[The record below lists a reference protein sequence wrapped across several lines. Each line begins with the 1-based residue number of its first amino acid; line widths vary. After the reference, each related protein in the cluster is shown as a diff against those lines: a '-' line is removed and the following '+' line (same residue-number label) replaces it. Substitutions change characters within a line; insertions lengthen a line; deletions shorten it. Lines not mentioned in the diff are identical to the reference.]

1 MFNCM
6 KCMLLAM
13 CVDALMM
20 LVAFSFCNEAMI
32 GDEWVGSFP
41 CPADATVPY
50 VGHPENVPLE

>member
-1 MFNCM
+1 M